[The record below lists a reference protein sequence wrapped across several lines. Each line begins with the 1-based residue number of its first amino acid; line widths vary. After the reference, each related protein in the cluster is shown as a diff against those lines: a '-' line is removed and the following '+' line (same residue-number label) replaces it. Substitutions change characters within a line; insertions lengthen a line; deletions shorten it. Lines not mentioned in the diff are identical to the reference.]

1 MDHRISVPID
11 ASLHRRLQKAF
22 PWGTQAAV
30 IRRVLELLIDKVE
43 KDGYNTIQ
51 LLIAAK
57 YNPLEDL
64 EKAYQSQ
71 EDREKEK
78 RL

>member
-1 MDHRISVPID
+1 MEHRISVTISP
-11 ASLHRRLQKAF
+11 SLHRRLQRSL

-30 IRRVLELLIDKVE
+30 IRRVVELLIDKIE

-57 YNPLEDL
+57 YDPLEEF
-64 EKAYQSQ
+64 EKSEQRK
-71 EDREKEK
+71 EDV
-78 RL
+78 

>member
-57 YNPLEDL
+57 YDPLEDFEKSL
-64 EKAYQSQ
+64 ESK
-71 EDREKEK
+71 EKEK

>member
-1 MDHRISVPID
+1 MEHRISVTVP
-11 ASLHRRLQKAF
+11 ASLHKRLQRSL

-30 IRRVLELLIDKVE
+30 IRRVVELLLDKIE

-57 YNPLEDL
+57 YDPLEEL
-64 EKAYQSQ
+64 ENSMKRK
-71 EDREKEK
+71 EDV
-78 RL
+78 